1 MRRREFFQRTIGSA
15 AALTISPLHVASQE
29 AAARMAPSVPPFELE
44 ETTIADLQKGMESGK
59 WTSRSIAEAYLK
71 RIEQLDRQGP
81 TLRSLLDINPD
92 ALAIADELD
101 RERRSKGPRGPL
113 HGIPVLIKDN
123 LDTHDR
129 MTTTA
134 GSLALEGSIPAQD
147 STVAK
152 KLREAGAV
160 LFAKTNLS
168 EWANIRSTKSSSG
181 WSARG
186 GQCRNPYSLDR
197 TPCGSSSGS
206 GVATSANLAAVSIG
220 TETDGSIVCP
230 SNACGLVGIKPT
242 VGLVSRAGIIPISHS
257 QDTAGPMTRT
267 VTDAAIVLYAI
278 ASVERD
284 PRDPATSR
292 PDVNLHVRDYTRHLD
307 PGGLRGAR
315 LGVPRKY
322 FGFHHTVE
330 HVMKGALEELK
341 KQGAELIDPVD
352 LPNDPAVGAAELEIL
367 LFELKADL
375 NAYLATLG
383 PGARVK
389 TLADVIKFNEENRE
403 REMPYFG
410 QELFLQAQEKGPLSS
425 KPYRDAVKK
434 CAKFRK
440 TYDALMA
447 KHRLDAFVAPTDSAA
462 WTIDLVNGD
471 HYIGGSS
478 TPAAIAGYPD
488 ITVPAGFIH
497 GLPVGISFFG
507 RAWSESVLFKLA
519 YAFEQ
524 ATRVRRPPQFLH
536 HAIHP

>member
-1 MRRREFFQRTIGSA
+1 MRRREFVERTITGA
-15 AALTISPLHVASQE
+15 AALTISPLHAAAQE
-29 AAARMAPSVPPFELE
+29 AAARMAPAVPAFELE
-44 ETTIADLQKGMESGK
+44 EATLADLQKGMQSGK
-59 WTSRSIAEAYLK
+59 WTARSIAETYLK
-71 RIEQLDRQGP
+71 RIDQLDRQGP
-81 TLRSLLDINPD
+81 TLRSMLDINPD

-101 RERRSKGPRGPL
+101 RERKTGKSRGPL

-160 LFAKTNLS
+160 LLAKTNLS

-181 WSARG
+181 WSGRG
-186 GQCRNPYSLDR
+186 GQCCNPYALDR

-267 VTDAAIVLYAI
+267 VTDAAILLSAI
-278 ASVERD
+278 VGADSRDSATAASTGKTH
-284 PRDPATSR
+284 A
-292 PDVNLHVRDYTRHLD
+292 DYTKFLD
-307 PGGLRGAR
+307 ANGLRGAR

-322 FGFHHTVE
+322 FGFHPTVE
-330 HVMKGALEELK
+330 NVMKEALEVLK

-352 LPNDPAVGAAELEIL
+352 LPNDPATGAAELEIL
-367 LFELKADL
+367 LYELKADL
-375 NAYLATLG
+375 NSYLATLG

-410 QELFLQAQEKGPLSS
+410 QELFLQAREKGPLTS
-425 KPYRDAVKK
+425 KPYSNAVKK
-434 CAKFRK
+434 CAQFRK
-440 TYDALMA
+440 TYDSVMN

-488 ITVPAGFIH
+488 ITVPAGFIY

-524 ATRVRRPPQFLH
+524 ATRVRRPPKFLH
-536 HAIHP
+536 HAVNA

>member
-1 MRRREFFQRTIGSA
+1 MAVAPAPSDPRAEVASE
-15 AALTISPLHVASQE
+15 AALQMGS
-29 AAARMAPSVPPFELE
+29 SVPVFELE
-44 ETTIADLQKGMESGK
+44 ETTLAELQKGMQSGK
-59 WTSRSIAEAYLK
+59 WTARAICEAYLK
-71 RIEQLDRQGP
+71 RIEQVDRTGP
-81 TLRSLLDINPD
+81 TIRSLLDINPD
-92 ALAIADELD
+92 ALTIADELD
-101 RERRSKGPRGPL
+101 RERKAGKTRGAL

-123 LDTHDR
+123 LDTHDK
-129 MTTTA
+129 MTNTA
-134 GSLALEGSIPAQD
+134 GSLALEGSHPAQD
-147 STVAK
+147 STVAR

-160 LFAKTNLS
+160 LLAKTNLS

-206 GVATSANLAAVSIG
+206 GAATAANLGAVSIG

-230 SNACGLVGIKPT
+230 SNANGLVGIKPT

-267 VTDAAIVLYAI
+267 VADAAAVLSAI
-278 ASVERD
+278 TGADSRDSATAASAGKAQ
-284 PRDPATSR
+284 P
-292 PDVNLHVRDYTRHLD
+292 DYTKFLD
-307 PGGLRGAR
+307 SNGLRGAR

-330 HVMKGALEELK
+330 HVMKSALEVLK

-367 LFELKADL
+367 LYELKHDL
-375 NAYLATLG
+375 NAYLAKLG
-383 PGARVK
+383 PSARVK
-389 TLADVIKFNEENRE
+389 TLAGVIKFNEENRE

-410 QELFLQAQEKGPLSS
+410 QELFLQAQEKGPLTS

-434 CAKFRK
+434 LAKFTK
-440 TYDALMA
+440 MMDALMA
-447 KHRLDAFVAPTDSAA
+447 RHRLDAFIAPTDSAA

-478 TPAAIAGYPD
+478 TPAAIAGWPAV
-488 ITVPAGFIH
+488 TVPAGFVH
-497 GLPVGISFFG
+497 GLPVGLSFWG
-507 RAWSESVLFKLA
+507 RAWSESTMIKLA
-519 YAFEQ
+519 YSFEQ
-524 ATRVRRPPQFLH
+524 ATRVRRPPKFMH
-536 HAIHP
+536 HAVHP

>member
-1 MRRREFFQRTIGSA
+1 MKRREFVERTVRAA
-15 AALTISPLHVASQE
+15 AALSLIPE
-29 AAARMAPSVPPFELE
+29 RIAAAEPSQQTAGVPAFELE
-44 ETTIADLQKGMESGK
+44 EATIADLQKGMESGK
-59 WTSRSIAEAYLK
+59 WSARSIAEAYLK

-81 TLRSLLDINPD
+81 TLRSMLDINPD

-101 RERRSKGPRGPL
+101 RERKSGKTRGPL

-123 LDTHDR
+123 LDTRDR

-160 LFAKTNLS
+160 LLAKTNLS

-186 GQCRNPYSLDR
+186 GQCRNPYALDR

-206 GVATSANLAAVSIG
+206 GAATSANLGAVSIG

-230 SNACGLVGIKPT
+230 ANACGLVGIKPT

-257 QDTAGPMTRT
+257 QDSAGPMCRT
-267 VTDAAIVLYAI
+267 VADAAVVLSVI
-278 ASVERD
+278 AGVDVRD
-284 PRDPATSR
+284 PGTAAGAGKS
-292 PDVNLHVRDYTRHLD
+292 HADYTKFLD
-307 PGGLRGAR
+307 PNGLKGVR

-330 HVMKGALEELK
+330 HVMKDALEVLK
-341 KQGAELIDPVD
+341 KLGAELIDPVD
-352 LPNDPAVGAAELEIL
+352 LPNDPKVGAAELEIL
-367 LFELKADL
+367 LYELKADL

-425 KPYRDAVKK
+425 KPYVNAAKR
-434 CAKFRK
+434 CAQFRK
-440 TYDALMA
+440 TYNALLA

-462 WTIDLVNGD
+462 WTIDLINGD

-478 TPAAIAGYPD
+478 SPAAIAGYAHVS
-488 ITVPAGFIH
+488 VPAGYVH
-497 GLPVGISFFG
+497 GLPVGLSFFAG
-507 RAWSESVLFKLA
+507 AWSEPALIRLA

-524 ATRVRRPPQFLH
+524 ATRVRKPPKFLH
-536 HAIHP
+536 HAVHS